1 MATDPLSLIFIACF
15 LFGLLFLLVAGLL
28 GNLGHGHSI
37 GHATALHVHVG
48 HTAVPA
54 QAVTHLAKGP
64 HIATTPHTFSLLSY
78 MNLTSL
84 VLFLLGFG
92 FFGYVL
98 HTTTSLI
105 LPLILLLAIVSGCV
119 LALLLLMFI
128 GRVFGT
134 SEGATVQ
141 DVSDRTGLLGRVS
154 TTIPQ
159 NGLGEILYVSPGGM
173 RKSIPARSSDGRR
186 IEPGQEVVVVA
197 YQGGIAE
204 VDNWESYVGKE
215 DVQAMQAANTPA
227 LPSSADIS
235 QADQLAKLRALLE
248 ETTGT
253 NSQLVMRKDMQE
265 EE

>member
-1 MATDPLSLIFIACF
+1 MATDPLSLAFIACF
-15 LFGLLFLLVAGLL
+15 LFGLLFLLAAGLL
-28 GNLGHGHSI
+28 GNLGHGHSV
-37 GHATALHVHVG
+37 GHGATPHVHVG
-48 HTAVPA
+48 HAALPA
-54 QAVTHLAKGP
+54 HATPHLVKGP
-64 HIATTPHTFSLLSY
+64 HITTSTHNFSLFSY
-78 MNLTSL
+78 INPTSI

-128 GRVFGT
+128 GRVFSA

-173 RKSIPARSSDGRR
+173 RKSIPARSSAGKR
-186 IEPGQEVVVVA
+186 IERGQEVIVVA
-197 YQGGIAE
+197 YQGGVSE
-204 VDNWESYVGKE
+204 VDNWESYVGGE
-215 DVQAMQAANTPA
+215 DVQAIQAVDAPA
-227 LPSSADIS
+227 LLGSLDVS
-235 QADQLAKLRALLE
+235 QVDQLVKLRALLE
-248 ETTGT
+248 ETTGN
-253 NSQLVMRKDMQE
+253 NSHLITPKDMQE
-265 EE
+265 E